1 MMLYGDKK
9 HYNVMIVISNKNFT
23 ADSIRLVQLLNSTT
37 KVNMLKVCDKLDL
50 YVSPNLKK
58 DETARRIAQE
68 MFDNP
73 IEILSRLNKQELQ
86 MVDEF
91 VKGDANTY
99 VVRKMRKTQYKLQK
113 LFLVATYED
122 KETQEWHM
130 LMPAELTKALST
142 SLNFYLDM
150 ANKGVKGIPYV
161 PGALRG
167 VGSAGEIWRASNGSG
182 TFH

>member
-1 MMLYGDKK
+1 
-9 HYNVMIVISNKNFT
+9 MIVIPNKNFT

-37 KVNMLKVCDKLDL
+37 KVNMLKACDKLDL

-68 MFDNP
+68 MLDNP

-86 MVDEF
+86 IVDEF
-91 VKGDANTY
+91 VKGDASTY

-113 LFLVATYED
+113 LYLVVTYEN

-130 LMPAELTKALST
+130 LMPGELRETLS
-142 SLNFYLDM
+142 SNYKFYLDLAEKGQKGPTAKQLRMM
-150 ANKGVKGIPYV
+150 AAMKRIM
-161 PGALRG
+161 
-167 VGSAGEIWRASNGSG
+167 GE
-182 TFH
+182 

>member
-1 MMLYGDKK
+1 
-9 HYNVMIVISNKNFT
+9 MIVIPNKNFT

-37 KVNMLKVCDKLDL
+37 KVNMLKACDKLDL

-68 MFDNP
+68 MLSNP

-86 MVDEF
+86 IVDEF

-113 LFLVATYED
+113 LYLVATYCDEAN
-122 KETQEWHM
+122 QEWHM
-130 LMPAELTKALST
+130 LMPDELCEVLAKDYQ
-142 SLNFYLDM
+142 FYLDLAEKGQKGPTAKQLRMM
-150 ANKGVKGIPYV
+150 AAMKRIM
-161 PGALRG
+161 
-167 VGSAGEIWRASNGSG
+167 GE
-182 TFH
+182 

>member
-1 MMLYGDKK
+1 
-9 HYNVMIVISNKNFT
+9 MIVIPNKNFT
-23 ADSIRLVQLLNSTT
+23 ADSIHLVQQLNSTT
-37 KVNMLKVCDKLDL
+37 KVNMLKACDKLDL

-68 MFDNP
+68 MLDNP

-86 MVDEF
+86 IVDEF

-113 LFLVATYED
+113 LYLVATYED

-130 LMPAELTKALST
+130 LMLDELREALS
-142 SLNFYLDM
+142 SNYKFYLDL
-150 ANKGVKGIPYV
+150 A
-161 PGALRG
+161 
-167 VGSAGEIWRASNGSG
+167 
-182 TFH
+182 

>member
-1 MMLYGDKK
+1 
-9 HYNVMIVISNKNFT
+9 MIVIPNKNFT
-23 ADSIRLVQLLNSTT
+23 ADGIRLVQLLNSTT

-68 MFDNP
+68 MLDNP
-73 IEILSRLNKQELQ
+73 IEILSRLDKQELQ

-113 LFLVATYED
+113 LVLGLAHHAHHVGADIAFYKLIYYLEFLLVQTAQDLYWVIQHLLGYSPSSLIFLQVGTY
-122 KETQEWHM
+122 
-130 LMPAELTKALST
+130 
-142 SLNFYLDM
+142 
-150 ANKGVKGIPYV
+150 V
-161 PGALRG
+161 
-167 VGSAGEIWRASNGSG
+167 
-182 TFH
+182 

>member
-1 MMLYGDKK
+1 
-9 HYNVMIVISNKNFT
+9 MIVISNKNFT

-86 MVDEF
+86 IRSILGRRNFDDMQVTF
-91 VKGDANTY
+91 SIY
-99 VVRKMRKTQYKLQK
+99 MII
-113 LFLVATYED
+113 
-122 KETQEWHM
+122 M
-130 LMPAELTKALST
+130 LIS
-142 SLNFYLDM
+142 
-150 ANKGVKGIPYV
+150 V
-161 PGALRG
+161 
-167 VGSAGEIWRASNGSG
+167 
-182 TFH
+182 

>member
-1 MMLYGDKK
+1 M
-9 HYNVMIVISNKNFT
+9 
-23 ADSIRLVQLLNSTT
+23 VQLLNSTT
-37 KVNMLKVCDKLDL
+37 KVNMLKACDKLDL

-68 MFDNP
+68 MLDNP

-113 LFLVATYED
+113 LYLVVTYED

-130 LMPAELTKALST
+130 LMADELRKTLS
-142 SLNFYLDM
+142 SNYKFYLDLAEKGQKGPTAKQLRMM
-150 ANKGVKGIPYV
+150 AAMKRIM
-161 PGALRG
+161 
-167 VGSAGEIWRASNGSG
+167 GE
-182 TFH
+182 

>member
-1 MMLYGDKK
+1 
-9 HYNVMIVISNKNFT
+9 MIVLPDTKTFDS
-23 ADSIRLVQLLNSTT
+23 SIRLVQLVGGVT

-58 DETARRIAQE
+58 DETARRVARE
-68 MFDNP
+68 LLDSP
-73 IEILSRLNKQELQ
+73 IQILSNLNRQELQ
-86 MVDEF
+86 IIDEF
-91 VKGDANTY
+91 VKGGANTY

-150 ANKGVKGIPYV
+150 ANKGVTAPSATQLRMMS
-161 PGALRG
+161 ALG
-167 VGSAGEIWRASNGSG
+167 QFLGGKEL
-182 TFH
+182 